1 MHMAMLIS
9 STITPT
15 VAMGPPSAGIHD
27 HVVDGDCSGT
37 RRTACHESQ
46 KAAPTAATIA
56 VMLTVAAASAE
67 RRSGGSTGSSR
78 KLTARSASTSS
89 APPAQPN
96 LTLL

>member
-56 VMLTVAAASAE
+56 VMLTVAAGSAQ

-78 KLTARSASTSS
+78 KPTAGRGRTSN
-89 APPAQPN
+89 AA
-96 LTLL
+96 TGEATVTG